1 MKTREIQLG
10 AERIAYLL
18 RESNRA
24 KNISLKISMEKGL
37 EVVVPVNY
45 PTSHVETLL
54 RDKEKW
60 ILQKLSLI
68 SQRAQQKKENS
79 LVEKQ
84 AVSFL
89 GKSYPLV
96 LVLQQGYPEVELIE
110 DRIIVMLPQ
119 DHQDKVVQI
128 LESWLRYQAKEII
141 MQRLEFAAKGLG
153 VHYKQVFIKD
163 QKTRWGSCSSQ
174 GNLNFNYR
182 LVMAPLPVIDY
193 LVAHEAAHLIEMN
206 HSRKF
211 WALVERICPN
221 YRVQRKWLKE
231 HGTEL
236 TL

>member
-1 MKTREIQLG
+1 METRIIQLG
-10 AERIAYLL
+10 ELRISYLF
-18 RESNRA
+18 RESKRA
-24 KNISLKISMEKGL
+24 KNISLKISIEKGL

-45 PTSHVETLL
+45 PVGYVETLL
-54 RDKEKW
+54 REKEAW

-96 LVLQQGYPEVELIE
+96 LVFQQGYPEVELTA
-110 DRIIVMLPQ
+110 DKIIVMLPR
-119 DHQDKVVQI
+119 DHQDKVTQI
-128 LESWLRYQAKEII
+128 IESWLRYQAKKII
-141 MQRLEFAAKGLG
+141 RQRLEVVTRGLG

-193 LVAHEAAHLIEMN
+193 LVTHEAAHLIEMN
-206 HSRKF
+206 HSPKF

-221 YRVQRKWLKE
+221 YKVQRRWLKE
-231 HGTEL
+231 HGPEL

>member
-1 MKTREIQLG
+1 MKTKAIQLG
-10 AERIAYLL
+10 GKKIPYLL
-18 RESNRA
+18 RESSRA
-24 KNISLKISMEKGL
+24 KNISLKISIEKGL

-45 PTSHVETLL
+45 PTGQVETLL
-54 RDKEKW
+54 REKGEW
-60 ILQKLSLI
+60 ILQKLTLI

-79 LVEKQ
+79 LAEKH
-84 AVSFL
+84 AVRFL
-89 GKSYPLV
+89 GKSYPVV
-96 LVLQQGYPEVELIE
+96 LVFQQGYPEVELVE
-110 DRIIVMLPQ
+110 DRIIVMLPREYQ
-119 DHQDKVVQI
+119 DRVAQI
-128 LESWLRYQAKEII
+128 IESWLRYQAKKII
-141 MQRLEFAAKGLG
+141 MQRLEVVAKVFG

-182 LVMAPLPVIDY
+182 LVMAPLSVIDY

-206 HSRKF
+206 HSKKF

-221 YRVQRKWLKE
+221 YKVQRKWLKE